1 MFLAMFARA
10 LTCPCPDPDESSLR
24 TLVCCYDLCQYPPS
38 TPRSS
43 KWYLFLRFP
52 HRNLL
57 FIFLLSLRLPHASPI
72 AHSFCCSTWHYL
84 VTSTNPLSISFAV
97 FFIIIIIIIIIIVV
111 VLISPSQAQS
121 ETKHRYI
128 NNIKVGLEG
137 KVCVDVK
144 WIELLCNLPGI
155 NSELKWTRW

>member
-1 MFLAMFARA
+1 
-10 LTCPCPDPDESSLR
+10 
-24 TLVCCYDLCQYPPS
+24 
-38 TPRSS
+38 
-43 KWYLFLRFP
+43 
-52 HRNLL
+52 
-57 FIFLLSLRLPHASPI
+57 
-72 AHSFCCSTWHYL
+72 

-144 WIELLCNLPGI
+144 
-155 NSELKWTRW
+155 